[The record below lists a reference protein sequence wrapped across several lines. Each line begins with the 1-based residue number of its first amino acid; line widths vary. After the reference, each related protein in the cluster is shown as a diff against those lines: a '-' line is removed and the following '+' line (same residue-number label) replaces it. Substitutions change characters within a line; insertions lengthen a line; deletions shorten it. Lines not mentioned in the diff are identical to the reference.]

1 MTYFTIIIQKWNNTE
16 ITYSSCC
23 SMLHKKY
30 NELLKG
36 KNSCV
41 RIQLTKEKR
50 ITNNCEV
57 ILLKEN
63 NYFEKW
69 NIIIY

>member
-1 MTYFTIIIQKWNNTE
+1 
-16 ITYSSCC
+16 
-23 SMLHKKY
+23 MLHKKY

-57 ILLKEN
+57 IILKEN
-63 NYFEKW
+63 NYFEK
-69 NIIIY
+69 